1 MEATISN
8 RQLEII
14 EAAGRILCSAGVS
27 GLTTK
32 NLAAEMKFSESAL
45 YRHFRNKE
53 EIIISLLRHI
63 ADELE
68 ERYSLVID
76 PEASPIVQFRAIFTE
91 KFRFFQAN
99 PNFAVAVFSEG
110 LMTENEKVNTA
121 IGRIMELKKKT
132 LTPIIEQGRKTGA
145 FRKDLSA
152 EMILHITMGAVR
164 LQMFKWRVAGFEF
177 DLRKKGKSLIDS
189 ILKLITT

>member
-1 MEATISN
+1 MEATISD

-45 YRHFRNKE
+45 YRHFKNKE
-53 EIIISLLRHI
+53 EIIISLLQHI
-63 ADELE
+63 PDALD
-68 ERYSLVID
+68 ERYSKAFE
-76 PEASPIVQFRAIFTE
+76 PEASPSVQFRAIFTE

-99 PNFAVAVFSEG
+99 PHFAVAVFSEG

-121 IGRIMELKKKT
+121 IGRIMEVKKKH
-132 LTPIIEQGRKTGA
+132 LIPIIERGRKTGV
-145 FRKDLSA
+145 FRKDLNA

-177 DLRKKGKSLIDS
+177 DLRRKGKSLIDS
-189 ILKLITT
+189 LLKLITT

>member
-1 MEATISN
+1 MEATISD

-14 EAAGRILCSAGVS
+14 EAAGRILCSAGVG

-53 EIIISLLRHI
+53 DIIISLLQHI
-63 ADELE
+63 ADELD
-68 ERYSLVID
+68 ERYSLVLD
-76 PEASPIVQFRAIFTE
+76 LEASPSVQFRAIFTE
-91 KFRFFQAN
+91 QFRFFQTN
-99 PNFAVAVFSEG
+99 PHFAVAVFSEG

-121 IGRIMELKKKT
+121 IGLIMEVKKKH
-132 LTPIIEQGRKTGA
+132 LTPIIQQGRKTGV
-145 FRKDLSA
+145 FRKDLNA
-152 EMILHITMGAVR
+152 AMILHITMGAVR
-164 LQMFKWRVAGFEF
+164 LQMFKWRVASFKF